1 MGKKIKKSDIKL
13 SDQEL
18 VPSTIGFMEEEK
30 TGPWGLIIIFAVLI
44 SVAFFLPEI
53 VNYVNVL
60 LGKTDGETPTPAQV
74 ESGSGSGSGDPTPV
88 IEAATYD
95 FSEGLEFTYN
105 DLKFFGFSKG
115 EFDGKYKIGFSVEN
129 PSTKDVDF
137 DTEKYFLEIY
147 NGNTMLGRHILD
159 LGNLEKSNR
168 IQWNFEINN
177 TEYDTI
183 NKISIVKKEISD
195 YPKFDLTTASGE
207 NYILTCNH
215 DNQYYSDNVVYTFNS
230 KYTLTRIRDTYQIK
244 REMPNYDSYVALSGT
259 TASEY
264 NNMSGVASN
273 ILETEAGLT
282 MTTDIEVSKTK
293 IDDLNSHIFYSTK
306 AEANVIKF
314 EMESRCYSCN

>member
-13 SDQEL
+13 SDEEL

-30 TGPWGLIIIFAVLI
+30 TGPWGLIILFAVFI
-44 SVAFFLPEI
+44 GVAFFLPQI
-53 VNYVNVL
+53 TDYTNKL
-60 LGKTDGETPTPAQV
+60 LGKTDPTDPTPVQTTD
-74 ESGSGSGSGDPTPV
+74 SGSGSGEEKPT
-88 IEAATYD
+88 EKDSMHD

-115 EFDGKYKIGFSVEN
+115 EFDGRYKIGFSVEN

-147 NGNTMLGRHILD
+147 NDNTMLGRHIID

-168 IQWNFEINN
+168 AQWNIEISGNEHEN
-177 TEYDTI
+177 I
-183 NKISIVKKEISD
+183 NKISIVKKETSD

-244 REMPNYDSYVALSGT
+244 REMPNYDSYVTLSGT

-264 NNMSGVASN
+264 NNMNGVASN
-273 ILETEAGLT
+273 VLETEAGLT
-282 MTTDIEVSKTK
+282 MTTDVEVSKTK
-293 IDDLNSHIFYSTK
+293 IEDLNSHIFYSTK

-314 EMESRCYSCN
+314 EMESRGYNCN